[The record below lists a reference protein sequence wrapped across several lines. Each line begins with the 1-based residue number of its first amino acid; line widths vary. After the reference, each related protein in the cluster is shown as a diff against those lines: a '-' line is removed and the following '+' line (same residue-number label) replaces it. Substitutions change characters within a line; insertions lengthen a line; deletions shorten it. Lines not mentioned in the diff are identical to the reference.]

1 MKFEWP
7 SSLSRQDMSD
17 LVDLMNTVSTRETT
31 LGFYEPIAEATGLAM
46 MEALDADIRGGALNL
61 LIARDAPGERI
72 VGMLILARQ
81 TLPARRHIVEM
92 KRCVI
97 EPAYR
102 GRFVPDGWRLALER
116 VQEMGCDMIVIDV
129 RSDGKAEQ
137 LWRRLGFVEYGRLDD
152 YARVNGRVITGYFLR
167 AYVKDVLAHR
177 NREQTYWHRSGAAD
191 ERRQDA
197 GVKVLETAS
206 ADHADV

>member
-7 SSLSRQDMSD
+7 SSLSPQDMKE

-31 LGFYEPIAEATGLAM
+31 LGFFEPISASTGLTM
-46 MEALDADIRGGALNL
+46 MEALDADIRVRAVDL
-61 LIARDAPGERI
+61 LIAREQPSGRI
-72 VGMLILARQ
+72 TGMLVLARQ
-81 TLPARRHIVEM
+81 ALPARRHIVEM

-102 GRFVPDGWRLALER
+102 GRFLLDGWRLALER
-116 VQEMGCDMIVIDV
+116 VREMGCDMIVIDV

-167 AYVKDVLAHR
+167 AYVDDVIAYQQR
-177 NREQTYWHRSGAAD
+177 MNTFWHR
-191 ERRQDA
+191 R
-197 GVKVLETAS
+197 ETAARDEPELAIAS
-206 ADHADV
+206 GQQGDA

>member
-1 MKFEWP
+1 MKE
-7 SSLSRQDMSD
+7 

-31 LGFYEPIAEATGLAM
+31 LGFFEPISASTGLTM
-46 MEALDADIRGGALNL
+46 MEALDADIRVRAVDL
-61 LIARDAPGERI
+61 LIAREQPSGRI
-72 VGMLILARQ
+72 TGMLVLARQ
-81 TLPARRHIVEM
+81 ALPARRHIVEM

-102 GRFVPDGWRLALER
+102 GRFLLDGWRLALER
-116 VQEMGCDMIVIDV
+116 VREMGCDMIVIDV

-167 AYVKDVLAHR
+167 AYVDDVIAYQQR
-177 NREQTYWHRSGAAD
+177 MNTFWHR
-191 ERRQDA
+191 R
-197 GVKVLETAS
+197 ETAARDEPELAIAS
-206 ADHADV
+206 GQQGDA

>member
-7 SSLSRQDMSD
+7 SSLSRRDMNE

-31 LGFYEPIAEATGLAM
+31 LGFFELIPVSVGLTM
-46 MEALDADIRGGALNL
+46 MEALDADIRVRAVDL
-61 LIARDAPGERI
+61 LIAREQPSSRI
-72 VGMLILARQ
+72 IGMLILARQ
-81 TLPARRHIVEM
+81 ALPARRHIVEM

-102 GRFVPDGWRLALER
+102 GRFLIDGWRLALER
-116 VQEMGCDMIVIDV
+116 VREMGCDMIVIDV

-167 AYVKDVLAHR
+167 AYVDDVIAHQQR
-177 NREQTYWHRSGAAD
+177 TNTFWHR
-191 ERRQDA
+191 R
-197 GVKVLETAS
+197 ETAARDEPELAIAS
-206 ADHADV
+206 GQQDDA

>member
-7 SSLSRQDMSD
+7 ASLSRQDMTE

-31 LGFYEPIAEATGLAM
+31 LGFFEPISTAAGLAM
-46 MEALDADIRGGALNL
+46 MEALDADLRANAAQL
-61 LIARDAPGERI
+61 LIAREEPDGRI

-81 TLPARRHIVEM
+81 SLPARRHIVEM

-102 GRFVPDGWRLALER
+102 GRFVLDGWRLALER
-116 VQEMGCDMIVIDV
+116 VKQMGCDIIVIDV

-167 AYVKDVLAHR
+167 AYVDEVIAHQQR
-177 NREQTYWHRSGAAD
+177 AGTFWHRPGPSARGELELDAVSG
-191 ERRQDA
+191 ERSDA
-197 GVKVLETAS
+197 
-206 ADHADV
+206 

>member
-7 SSLSRQDMSD
+7 ASLSRQDMTE

-31 LGFYEPIAEATGLAM
+31 LGFFEPISAAAGLAM
-46 MEALDADIRGGALNL
+46 MEALDADLRANAAQL
-61 LIARDAPGERI
+61 LISREEPDGRI

-81 TLPARRHIVEM
+81 SLPARRHIVEM

-102 GRFVPDGWRLALER
+102 GRFVLDGWRLALER
-116 VQEMGCDMIVIDV
+116 VKQMGCDIIVIDV

-167 AYVKDVLAHR
+167 AYVDEVIAHQQR
-177 NREQTYWHRSGAAD
+177 TSTFWHRRGRSAGGELELDAVSG
-191 ERRQDA
+191 ERSDA
-197 GVKVLETAS
+197 
-206 ADHADV
+206 